1 MSNPVFN
8 RIDKQVRQG
17 AYAGFGEQQRPGWTA
32 PHTQPVDDL
41 SAAQLQQMYDA
52 QPASAVQAGRMTLDD
67 VVMKTLAL
75 FTIVVAVA
83 AGSWFLTASSPGL
96 TAPIWLAGMFG
107 GLVVGFAIA
116 FRKTVSVP
124 LILTYSVL
132 EGGFVGAISRAFE
145 TYRDGVVGQAVLAT
159 IVTFAGMF
167 LAWKLGVIKVSAR
180 SRRIFAMAV
189 VGYLLFG
196 LVNLVFAF
204 ATGGWGLIGSQ
215 FGLVIC
221 VIGVGMAAYS
231 LAVDFDTID
240 RAVAARLPEKY
251 SWLMAH
257 GLIVSLV
264 WLYLELLRLFT
275 RARQ

>member
-17 AYAGFGEQQRPGWTA
+17 AYAGFGEQSRAGRSTA
-32 PHTQPVDDL
+32 PQPVDDL
-41 SAAQLQQMYDA
+41 SAHQLQDMYDA
-52 QPASAVQAGRMTLDD
+52 QPATAARAGRLTLDD
-67 VVMKTLAL
+67 VVMKTLVL
-75 FTIVVAVA
+75 FGIVVTVA
-83 AGSWFLTASSPGL
+83 AASWFLTESSPAL

-107 GLVVGFAIA
+107 GLVVGLAIA
-116 FRKTVSVP
+116 FKKTVSVP

-145 TYRDGVVGQAVLAT
+145 TYRDGVVGEAVLAT
-159 IVTFAGMF
+159 VVTFAGMF
-167 LAWKLGVIKVSAR
+167 VAWKLGVIKVTDR
-180 SRRIFAMAV
+180 SRRIFGMAL

-204 ATGGWGLIGSQ
+204 ATGGWGLIGSS

-240 RAVAARLPEKY
+240 RAVTAQLPEKY

-264 WLYLELLRLFT
+264 WLYFELLRLFT

>member
-8 RIDKQVRQG
+8 RIDRQVRQG
-17 AYAGFGEQQRPGWTA
+17 AYAGFGEQPRTA
-32 PHTQPVDDL
+32 WSTPQQQVPADL
-41 SAAQLQQMYDA
+41 SAEQLQHMYDA
-52 QPASAVQAGRMTLDD
+52 QSATAVQARRMTLDD

-75 FTIVVAVA
+75 FAIVVTVA
-83 AGSWFLTASSPGL
+83 AASWFVTDTSPGL
-96 TAPIWLAGMFG
+96 ALPLWLAGMFG
-107 GLVVGFAIA
+107 GLAVGLVIA
-116 FRKTVSVP
+116 FKKTVSVP
-124 LILTYSVL
+124 LIVTYSVL
-132 EGGFVGAISRAFE
+132 EGAFVGAISRVFE
-145 TYRDGVVGQAVLAT
+145 AQWDGVVGQAVLAT
-159 IVTFAGMF
+159 MATFAGMF
-167 LAWKLGVIKVSAR
+167 LAWKVGVIKVTDR
-180 SRRIFAMAV
+180 SRRIFGMAL

-231 LAVDFDTID
+231 LAVDFDTFD
-240 RAVAARLPEKY
+240 RAVAAELPEKY

-264 WLYLELLRLFT
+264 WLYLELLRLF
-275 RARQ
+275 ARLRD